1 MKGTDLAVPFGIEN
15 AQGTH
20 MPGKNANTSLQLVTQ
35 GLTSCRALSSN
46 LVDPEQKQP
55 TRELS

>member
-1 MKGTDLAVPFGIEN
+1 MKGTDLALPFGIEN

-20 MPGKNANTSLQLVTQ
+20 MPSKNALQLVTQ
-35 GLTSCRALSSN
+35 SLTSCKALSHIKS
-46 LVDPEQKQP
+46 VDPEQKQP